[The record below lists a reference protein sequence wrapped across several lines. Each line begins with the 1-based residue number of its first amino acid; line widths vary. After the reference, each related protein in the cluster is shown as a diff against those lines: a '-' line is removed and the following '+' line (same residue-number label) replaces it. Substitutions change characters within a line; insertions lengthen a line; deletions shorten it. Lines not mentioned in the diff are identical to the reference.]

1 MIRKQFNSNFVEK
14 FCLVLITFIA
24 SSITYYLGFKGFKSF
39 FVSTEVLNFKD
50 TVTFGLSVSS
60 LVLALILYS
69 DWREKYVAESLDKD
83 FREIKAH
90 VSDLNFIINRFP
102 SSDSESDV
110 NERAEFF
117 KIFWKLRVLN
127 SNIKYSSLYT
137 LNSQIEEYLN
147 TSHGFINAMLRKSGG
162 EYSEIQKESKLLF
175 DSLNESIELARK
187 NNLKT

>member
-1 MIRKQFNSNFVEK
+1 
-14 FCLVLITFIA
+14 
-24 SSITYYLGFKGFKSF
+24 
-39 FVSTEVLNFKD
+39 
-50 TVTFGLSVSS
+50 
-60 LVLALILYS
+60 
-69 DWREKYVAESLDKD
+69 
-83 FREIKAH
+83 
-90 VSDLNFIINRFP
+90 
-102 SSDSESDV
+102 
-110 NERAEFF
+110 F

-187 NNLKT
+187 NNLKS

>member
-1 MIRKQFNSNFVEK
+1 MMRKQFNSNFVEK
-14 FCLVLITFIA
+14 FCLVLIAFLA

-39 FVSTEVLNFKD
+39 FDSSEILNFKD

-83 FREIKAH
+83 LREIKAH

-162 EYSEIQKESKLLF
+162 EYSEIQKESKILF